1 MKKTRLLLGS
11 IVAFAITCMC
21 LSSCNFSSV
30 STSSSETEK
39 IDKTRDTPA
48 ADDTEDDES
57 DDTEDDENTG
67 TTELVSQDSI
77 TVNAIS
83 VSLDENF
90 IRGFDASEVDF
101 YETEKSIS
109 WRDTDGTT
117 KDFFAI
123 LKNHGINTV
132 RLRIWNDPTQ
142 FSSTVNTGMNDLD
155 RTISMAKRVKEAG
168 LDLMLDFHY
177 SDTWAD
183 PGRQIVP
190 AAWKELESA
199 SDVASALS
207 AYTSSVLEAVQ
218 SQAGITPKYVQVGN
232 EINSGMLLAT
242 GGTSTSDNTATGTF
256 AYAGGCADPATNLV
270 SYLSA
275 GADAVHNFDSSIKVV
290 IHLASTGS
298 DLSWFFKRI
307 SSVNY
312 DIIGISYYPWESGH
326 GTISDLKNNISTLKG
341 TFSKDVMV
349 VECSSHWKDESSKSA
364 QNYTYQ
370 HMIDPSTASVYSDLE
385 TAISG
390 STSYIKGSVQ
400 NQANVIRHII
410 EETAAS
416 GGIGVFAWG
425 GDLYGNYKWGMFDS
439 SAVALSSL
447 DVFNVT
453 GTSSEDTDSL
463 EFPYEEDVTG
473 TGANALLLQADAF
486 SSISGGTVTVSFVW
500 KSSADGAGSGGPS
513 CGAGSSWPTVNWA
526 DSVGTA
532 TFSGE
537 SLSALKENGLT
548 VWIPDGVTY
557 TITVS
562 YSS

>member
-1 MKKTRLLLGS
+1 
-11 IVAFAITCMC
+11 
-21 LSSCNFSSV
+21 
-30 STSSSETEK
+30 
-39 IDKTRDTPA
+39 
-48 ADDTEDDES
+48 
-57 DDTEDDENTG
+57 
-67 TTELVSQDSI
+67 
-77 TVNAIS
+77 
-83 VSLDENF
+83 
-90 IRGFDASEVDF
+90 
-101 YETEKSIS
+101 
-109 WRDTDGTT
+109 
-117 KDFFAI
+117 
-123 LKNHGINTV
+123 
-132 RLRIWNDPTQ
+132 
-142 FSSTVNTGMNDLD
+142 
-155 RTISMAKRVKEAG
+155 
-168 LDLMLDFHY
+168 
-177 SDTWAD
+177 
-183 PGRQIVP
+183 
-190 AAWKELESA
+190 
-199 SDVASALS
+199 
-207 AYTSSVLEAVQ
+207 
-218 SQAGITPKYVQVGN
+218 
-232 EINSGMLLAT
+232 
-242 GGTSTSDNTATGTF
+242 
-256 AYAGGCADPATNLV
+256 
-270 SYLSA
+270 
-275 GADAVHNFDSSIKVV
+275 
-290 IHLASTGS
+290 
-298 DLSWFFKRI
+298 
-307 SSVNY
+307 
-312 DIIGISYYPWESGH
+312 
-326 GTISDLKNNISTLKG
+326 
-341 TFSKDVMV
+341 MV